1 MEKDL
6 AFLLVLL
13 IGPSR
18 TLHVMQSFYSSFPC
32 LAFSSPSLSFP
43 YPFLFASLP
52 SFLLSIQPSSHLST
66 HPSSCQSTHSC
77 THLSIH
83 LLDIHPSIYPAIH
96 SPIHSSVHPS
106 THTPSHPPHY
116 KDSEPKGDPFMYDLV
131 VNRELCNV
139 LKKGSHFS
147 DGQHIV
153 EKRPRQEYIRRSQRH
168 ILSSRAWPSASIK
181 D

>member
-1 MEKDL
+1 MSCGL
-6 AFLLVLL
+6 FTLPFLSL
-13 IGPSR
+13 
-18 TLHVMQSFYSSFPC
+18 
-32 LAFSSPSLSFP
+32 PSLPFSL
-43 YPFLFASLP
+43 FLFPPLPFPFPTPSFFPPSLP
-52 SFLLSIQPSSHLST
+52 SFYPSSHPAIYLLIHLPVSLHTHVSTCPFIRLST
-66 HPSSCQSTHSC
+66 YLPPPP
-77 THLSIH
+77 
-83 LLDIHPSIYPAIH
+83 IHPSIYPAIH
-96 SPIHSSVHPS
+96 SSIHSSVHPS

-116 KDSEPKGDPFMYDLV
+116 KDSEHKGDPFMYDLV

-153 EKRPRQEYIRRSQRH
+153 EKCPRQEYIRRSQRH